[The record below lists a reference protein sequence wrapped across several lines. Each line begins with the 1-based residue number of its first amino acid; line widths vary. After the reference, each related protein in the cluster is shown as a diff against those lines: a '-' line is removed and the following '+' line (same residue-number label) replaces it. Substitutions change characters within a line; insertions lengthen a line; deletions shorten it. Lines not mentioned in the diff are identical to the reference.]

1 MHKRIQQLGEPYWP
15 YLNRLRNHPYI
26 VPVTTFLVL
35 FFMAI
40 IVFVVVNGSIAI
52 PQDAHVVEF
61 YMEGQKQSLPTRA
74 ATVGEFLDRINVKLG
89 DNDIVEPTK
98 DTLIDD
104 EKFHVNVY
112 RARPVTIV
120 DETGNRTFAYSA
132 AVTPRSVAQQAGIAV
147 YPEDKVETTIPD
159 NFLKE
164 GVLGEKVFIE
174 RSVPAN
180 INLYGAFVPVR
191 TLSKT
196 VNELLREKNVK
207 LEPGDTVQPA
217 LDTPL
222 TSQIQIFVLRP
233 GTQIATTEEVI
244 AMPVEVTEDPS
255 LSFGVQVVRQKGT
268 AGKKVVTYQLQL
280 INGKEVGRTKIQ
292 EIVSVEAVKEI
303 VARGKAVYIPADK
316 TAWMSA
322 AGIAPGDYAYVD
334 YIMSH
339 ESGWCPTKLQGQIG
353 ACPPFPS
360 TTIPTNRGYGIGQ
373 ATPGSKM
380 ANFGADWQTSAVTQL
395 KWAIS
400 YVKGRY
406 GSWSAA
412 YNYWLSHHNW

>member
-1 MHKRIQQLGEPYWP
+1 MHKRLKQLGEPYWP
-15 YLNRLRNHPYI
+15 YLSRLRDHPYI

-35 FFMAI
+35 FFI
-40 IVFVVVNGSIAI
+40 IIGVFVMVNGSIAI
-52 PQDAHVVEF
+52 PQDARVVEF

-74 ATVGEFLDRINVKLG
+74 GTVGEFLDRINVKLG
-89 DNDIVEPTK
+89 ENDIVEPTK
-98 DTLIDD
+98 DTPIDD
-104 EKFHVNVY
+104 EKFHINVY

-120 DETGNRTFAYSA
+120 DQSGNRTFAYSA
-132 AVTPRSVAQQAGIAV
+132 AVTPRSVAQQAGIPV
-147 YPEDKVETTIPD
+147 YPEDKLETSIPD

-164 GVLGEKVFIE
+164 GVLGEKVFIQ

-217 LDTPL
+217 LDAPITP
-222 TSQIQIFVLRP
+222 QIQIFVLRP
-233 GTQIATTEEVI
+233 GTQIATAEEVI
-244 AMPVEVTEDPS
+244 PMPQEVVEDQS

-268 AGKKVVTYQLQL
+268 PGKKVVTYQLQTM
-280 INGKEVGRTKIQ
+280 NGKEVGRTKIQ
-292 EIVSVEAVKEI
+292 EIVSIEAVKEI

-316 TAWMSA
+316 TEWMAA
-322 AGIAPGDYAYVD
+322 AGISPSDYPYVD

-339 ESGWCPTKLQGQIG
+339 ESGWCPTKVQGQIG
-353 ACPPFPS
+353 VCPPFPPTS
-360 TTIPTNRGYGIGQ
+360 IPTGRGYGIGQ
-373 ATPGSKM
+373 ATPGTKM
-380 ANFGADWQTSAVTQL
+380 SPYGADWQTNAVTQL

-400 YVKGRY
+400 YVRGRY
-406 GSWSAA
+406 GSWQAA
-412 YNYWLSHHNW
+412 YNYWLANRHW